1 MEFGSSAFW
10 VGLLQIIG
18 IDIVLSGD
26 NALVIALACRSL
38 PPEQRKWGVLMGT
51 GAAIV
56 LRIAFA
62 VAIVYV
68 LEVPFLKFTGALL
81 LIWIA
86 SKLVMPAGGDGGSH
100 AGTQEATS
108 LWQAVKIVAIADA
121 VMSLDNVLSVAA
133 AAKGSVMLL
142 TLGIM
147 ISIPLMVVGSAMML
161 WLLDR
166 VPLLAVAGAGLLG
179 WIAGEL
185 AVHDPIAGPWI
196 AMHIPWLPAVL
207 PAILCIGVMAFG
219 LLLRW
224 KAGLQPE
231 SDHPPGDDV
240 GQAQSRQ
247 AAGEST

>member
-1 MEFGSSAFW
+1 
-10 VGLLQIIG
+10 
-18 IDIVLSGD
+18 
-26 NALVIALACRSL
+26 
-38 PPEQRKWGVLMGT
+38 MGT

-81 LIWIA
+81 LVWIA
-86 SKLVMPAGGDGGSH
+86 SKLVMPASGEAGSH
-100 AGTQEATS
+100 VGTQEATS

-133 AAKGSVMLL
+133 AAKGSVTLL
-142 TLGIM
+142 TFGIM

-196 AMHIPWLPAVL
+196 AMQVPWLPAVL
-207 PAILCIGVMAFG
+207 PAIICIGIVAFG

-224 KAGLQPE
+224 KAARRSETATLREMTLPLMG
-231 SDHPPGDDV
+231 SV
-240 GQAQSRQ
+240 GRRPRNSLRWETEAPARKGFWKHSLWVPAGRQ
-247 AAGEST
+247 GA

>member
-68 LEVPFLKFTGALL
+68 LEVPFLKFAGALL
-81 LIWIA
+81 LVWIA
-86 SKLVMPAGGDGGSH
+86 AKLVVPSSGEGGSH
-100 AGTQEATS
+100 VGTQEATS

-142 TLGIM
+142 TLGIA

-196 AMHIPWLPAVL
+196 ATHIPWLPAVL

-224 KAGLQPE
+224 KAARQPE
-231 SDHPPGDDV
+231 SGHARGDDV
-240 GQAQSRQ
+240 VHQPSRQ
-247 AAGEST
+247 AAEELT

>member
-1 MEFGSSAFW
+1 MEFGSSAFGI
-10 VGLLQIIG
+10 GLLKIIG

-38 PPEQRKWGVLMGT
+38 PTEKRKWGVLMGT

-62 VAIVYV
+62 AAIVYV
-68 LEVPFLKFTGALL
+68 LEVPFLKLTGALL
-81 LIWIA
+81 LVWIA
-86 SKLVMPAGGDGGSH
+86 VKLVAPTGGDGVSH
-100 AGTQEATS
+100 LGAQEATS

-121 VMSLDNVLSVAA
+121 VMSLDNVLAVAA
-133 AAKGSVMLL
+133 AAKGSVTLL
-142 TLGIM
+142 ALGIA

-166 VPLLAVAGAGLLG
+166 VPVLAVAGAGLLG

-185 AVHDPIAGPWI
+185 AVHDHIAGPWI
-196 AMHIPWLPAVL
+196 AMHIPWLPAAL
-207 PAILCIGVMAFG
+207 PAIICMGVMAFG

-224 KAGLQPE
+224 KAARHPE
-231 SDHPPGDDV
+231 SDRTPGNE
-240 GQAQSRQ
+240 GQRRR
-247 AAGEST
+247 AAEEPT